1 MPGLDF
7 QKEAM
12 AVNRLRFMHAVVI
25 VIVLLLPAAAVLSAG
40 PDDCAL
46 RGVLPQPGF
55 AAGWTMKEPAGLF
68 VRDTLF
74 EHIDGEAE
82 LFMPYGFD
90 ILATATYVSASDPDV
105 WLVAD
110 VYRMGSRLDAFGIYS
125 NYRRGK
131 EERIDIGAEGFIL
144 PSQLMF
150 YQDRYFV
157 RLQVTGATS
166 LPRSDFLACGRAI
179 GQRLPNPGGMP
190 PELDLLRIAA
200 VVPGSERYYARSLL
214 GYAFFRKGLLA
225 EALAGGKRIR
235 VFVVL
240 EENKEDAGKTLARYQ
255 SHLAAEGRGLRGR
268 DGGTPDSLAAADP
281 LYGDVHV
288 CRIGNFLVGVLG
300 ADVAAAEGIIGQ
312 IGARIA
318 ALPLL
323 RGRPGPSGGTL

>member
-1 MPGLDF
+1 MI
-7 QKEAM
+7 
-12 AVNRLRFMHAVVI
+12 RLWTMYAVVI
-25 VIVLLLPAAAVLSAG
+25 GIVLLFPAADVPAG
-40 PDDCAL
+40 PEDCAL

-55 AAGWTMKEPAGLF
+55 AAGWTMKEPAGLY

-90 ILATATYVSASDPDV
+90 LLATATYVSASDPDV

-125 NYRRGK
+125 NYRRGR
-131 EERIDIGAEGFIL
+131 EERIDVGSEGFIL
-144 PSQLMF
+144 PSQSMF

-179 GQRLPNPGGMP
+179 AQRLPSPQGRP
-190 PELDLLRIAA
+190 PELEVLRISA

-214 GYAFFRKGLLA
+214 GYAFFRRGLLA
-225 EALAGGKRIR
+225 EVLPDGKRIR

-240 EENKEDAGKTLARYQ
+240 EDNGEDAGKTLARYQ
-255 SHLAAEGRGLRGR
+255 SHLAAEGRGFRGR
-268 DGGTPDSLAAADP
+268 NGGTPDSLAAADP
-281 LYGDVHV
+281 LYGDVHAR
-288 CRIGNFLVGVLG
+288 RIGRFLVGVLG
-300 ADVAAAEGIIGQ
+300 ADDASAEKIIGQ
-312 IGARIA
+312 IGARIV
-318 ALPLL
+318 ALPVL
-323 RGRPGPSGGTL
+323 RSRPGPSGGTP

>member
-1 MPGLDF
+1 MI
-7 QKEAM
+7 
-12 AVNRLRFMHAVVI
+12 RLRFVYAVVI
-25 VIVLLLPAAAVLSAG
+25 GIALLFPAAAVPSAG

-90 ILATATYVSASDPDV
+90 LLATATYVSASDPEV

-125 NYRRGK
+125 NYRRGR
-131 EERIDIGAEGFIL
+131 EELIDVGAEGFIL

-179 GQRLPNPGGMP
+179 GQRLPDPEGRP
-190 PELDLLRIAA
+190 PEVEMLRIPA

-214 GYAFFRKGLLA
+214 GYAFFRRGLLA
-225 EALAGGKRIR
+225 EALEEGKRIR

-240 EENKEDAGKTLARYQ
+240 EADGEGAGKVLALYR
-255 SHLAAEGRGLRGR
+255 SHLAAEGRGLRERG
-268 DGGTPDSLAAADP
+268 GGTPDSLAAVDP
-281 LYGDVHV
+281 LYGNVHV
-288 CRIGNFLVGVLG
+288 RRIGRFLVGALG
-300 ADVAAAEGIIGQ
+300 ADGAAAEGIIGQ

-318 ALPLL
+318 AMPPL
-323 RGRPGPSGGTL
+323 RGRPRPAGGTP